1 MWLAWLSGNMTMWMH
16 EVTAAWRM
24 AQLTDSPAW
33 VAWVQTAGT
42 LPLFVLGLASGALAD
57 LLNRRR
63 FLAVA
68 QAWIA
73 VVAAVLAIL
82 AATDALAPRTLLLL
96 CLLNGAGL
104 AFRFPVFSA
113 LVPDLVERHLL
124 ASALTL
130 NALAINLTRVL
141 GPVVA
146 GIVLA
151 WQGTAMVFALN
162 AVLSILAGVLI
173 WRAPIAP
180 HAPPPAERTRLLQA
194 IRDGVGHARTS
205 PILRAVLFRAFVF
218 FAQAVALVALLPLV
232 AKDIGANETT
242 YTALLAAMG
251 AGAVLAAMALPRLPA
266 LAARNRIVDAGVWLH
281 ALATLGAVWAP
292 SAWTLAPALALSGAV
307 WLCVANTLTMCAQL
321 ALPAALRARG
331 MAIYQMSI
339 MGGSATGAIFWG
351 VVAEHT
357 SVGASLAVSAVTSL
371 LLLLWTRGASLDE
384 PAHQ

>member
-1 MWLAWLSGNMTMWMH
+1 MTMWMH

-339 MGGSATGAIFWG
+339 MGGSAAGAILWG

-357 SVGASLAVSAVTSL
+357 SVGASLAVSAVASL
-371 LLLLWTRGASLDE
+371 LLLLWTRGASLE
-384 PAHQ
+384 QPAHQ